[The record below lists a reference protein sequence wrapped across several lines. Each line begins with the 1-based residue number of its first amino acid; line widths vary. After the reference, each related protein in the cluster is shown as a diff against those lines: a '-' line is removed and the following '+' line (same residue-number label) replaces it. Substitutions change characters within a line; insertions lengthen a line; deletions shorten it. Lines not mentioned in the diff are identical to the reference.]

1 MRSESSTQL
10 LAANPSDRSR
20 PSGSSVS
27 PALAAAVAFADR
39 LPWPVFALDEAGIVV
54 HATAAVATLGVNPAD
69 APGQPLHR
77 LIPEYAAIVA
87 ERNAGSDAAPTEA
100 QVVRE
105 GPHGLVHER
114 TWLVRAYGAR
124 FVVIVDETRLRELEA
139 GDIQTARLASL
150 GFLLAGVCHEVSNP
164 LASIYSTVQI
174 LQEGRNV
181 SPDMLEKGLA
191 NIATNVKRVLTISKK
206 LTDFSRVDETERTT
220 FKVDWAVEEAL
231 VLLHHHRLFGN
242 TVVQHVRDP
251 EAEVFGIPGQLQ
263 QVFYNL
269 MANAV
274 YAMGGEGELYIA
286 TERSA
291 TGTVAITIRDTGPG
305 IAPEHLP
312 RLFEPFFST
321 KPLGEGTGLGLAIS
335 NEIVHEHGGTIRAWN
350 NPDRGATFLVQL
362 PLREKWP

>member
-1 MRSESSTQL
+1 M
-10 LAANPSDRSR
+10 
-20 PSGSSVS
+20 
-27 PALAAAVAFADR
+27 AAAVALADR
-39 LPWPVFALDEAGIVV
+39 LPWPVFVLDEAGIVV
-54 HATAAVATLGVNPAD
+54 HATPAVAALGMNPAD
-69 APGQPLHR
+69 AAGRPLHG
-77 LIPEYAAIVA
+77 LIPEYEAVVA
-87 ERNAGSDAAPTEA
+87 ERHEGTGAAPTGAE
-100 QVVRE
+100 VVRE

-114 TWLVRAYGAR
+114 AWLLRVHDAL
-124 FVVIVDETRLRELEA
+124 FVIVADETRLRELEA

-181 SPDMLEKGLA
+181 SPEMLEKGLA
-191 NIATNVKRVLTISKK
+191 NIAASVKRVLTISKK

-220 FKVDWAVEEAL
+220 FKVDWAIEEAL
-231 VLLHHHRLFGN
+231 VLLHHHRFFGN
-242 TVVQHVRDP
+242 VVVHHLRDP

-274 YAMGGEGELYIA
+274 HAMGGEGELHVA
-286 TERSA
+286 TQRSA
-291 TGTVAITIRDTGPG
+291 PGTVDVAIRDTGAG

-335 NEIVHEHGGTIRAWN
+335 NEIVHEHGGTIRARN
-350 NPDRGATFLVQL
+350 NPDRGATFVVQL
-362 PLREKWP
+362 PLNRGQP